1 MTQRVQFDVV
11 RDDVL
16 TFPADVLAL
25 KFAQGLHGADLA
37 VADALGLSEAVLHR
51 QLARPGSH
59 QLVSGQNLLAA
70 TRVLFV
76 GVVSLWHFRYAQIR
90 EFAARVLQALE
101 ESAPQTRHLAVTI
114 HGVNYGLDE
123 LESFTAQ
130 VGGFLDA
137 LAHGDCPPA
146 LERITF
152 VERNAK
158 RAGRLT
164 TALQHLL
171 PEGAP
176 LPSRSLST
184 AAPATSARALPTA
197 GQGSEAKPH
206 VFVAMPFSDEFDDIY
221 YYGIEPAVKAAGY
234 LCERADTRCFPG
246 DILDWIKARI
256 QTAALVIADLT
267 TANPNV
273 YLEVGYAW
281 GHQRPTV
288 LLTRDL
294 NDLKFDVRGQRC
306 VTYKRIRDL
315 EENLKRELA
324 EMASGAASGR
334 R

>member
-1 MTQRVQFDVV
+1 MRQRLQFDVV
-11 RDDVL
+11 NDDVL
-16 TFPADVLAL
+16 AFPADVLAL

-37 VADALGLSEAVLHR
+37 VAEALDLSEGILHR
-51 QLARPGSH
+51 QLARPGSYH
-59 QLVSGQNLLAA
+59 LVPGQNLLAA

-90 EFAARVLQALE
+90 EFASRVLEALE

-123 LESFTAQ
+123 LESFTAE
-130 VGGFLDA
+130 VAGFLDA
-137 LAHGDCPPA
+137 QARGDGPPE

-152 VERNAK
+152 VEYNAK
-158 RAGRLT
+158 RAGRLA
-164 TALQHLL
+164 TALHHLL
-171 PEGAP
+171 PEGLTMPPRMTLAP
-176 LPSRSLST
+176 P
-184 AAPATSARALPTA
+184 AANGHALPTA
-197 GQGSEAKPH
+197 GRESEAKPH
-206 VFVAMPFSDEFDDIY
+206 VFVAMPFTDEFDDIY
-221 YYGIEPAVKAAGY
+221 HYGIEPAVKAAGY
-234 LCERADTRCFPG
+234 LCERADTRCFSG
-246 DILDWIKARI
+246 DILDWLKGRI

-281 GHQRPTV
+281 GFRRPTI

-315 EENLKRELA
+315 EASLRRELA
-324 EMASGAASGR
+324 EVASAAAR
-334 R
+334 